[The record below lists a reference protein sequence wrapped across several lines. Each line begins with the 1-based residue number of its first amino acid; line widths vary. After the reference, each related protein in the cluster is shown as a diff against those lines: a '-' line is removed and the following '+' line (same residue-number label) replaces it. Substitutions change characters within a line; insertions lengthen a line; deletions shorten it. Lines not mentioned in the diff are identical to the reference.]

1 MLLNIQEFAKH
12 FDFLSSDDIELIMQH
27 VEILPMKKGT
37 YFAEAGEMNK
47 HIALIQQGLFRC
59 YYIKENGE
67 EVNAFFRWEGKVIG
81 AYECIIK
88 STASSQY
95 IQALE
100 DSVIL
105 RIDFEEL
112 EKLYDSNRNLERA
125 GKLLLQNTL
134 AEALQKI
141 ESFIVDNPE
150 TRYLKI
156 MKEYP
161 DLNQRIPNKYIASF
175 LGITPV
181 SLSRI
186 RKRLQEKGSSS

>member
-1 MLLNIQEFAKH
+1 MLFNLQEFAQR
-12 FDFLSSDDIELIMQH
+12 FDFLNSSDVELIMQH
-27 VEILPMKKGT
+27 VEITPMKKGA
-37 YFAEAGEMNK
+37 YFTEAGEMCK
-47 HIALIQQGLFRC
+47 HVALIQEGLFRC

-67 EVNAFFRWEGKVIG
+67 EVNASFRWEGKIMG

-88 STASSQY
+88 STPSSQY

-100 DSVIL
+100 DSIVL
-105 RIDFEEL
+105 KIDFTEL
-112 EKLYDSNRNLERA
+112 EKLYDNNRNLERA
-125 GKLLLQNTL
+125 AKMLLQNTL

-186 RKRLQEKGSSS
+186 RKRLQEKGNF

>member
-1 MLLNIQEFAKH
+1 MTLDLQSFAQR
-12 FDFLSSDDIELIMQH
+12 FDFLQPEDINLIMQQ
-27 VEILPMKKGT
+27 VEPVQLKKGD
-37 YFAEAGEMNK
+37 YFVEAGQKSTN
-47 HIALIQQGLFRC
+47 IALVQQGLLRSF
-59 YYIKENGE
+59 YIKENGE
-67 EVNAFFRWEGKVIG
+67 EVNAFFRWEGTVVA

-100 DSVIL
+100 DCVL
-105 RIDFEEL
+105 LKIDFSEL
-112 EKLYDSNRNLERA
+112 EKLYESNRNLEKA
-125 GKLLLQNTL
+125 GKMLLQNTL

-150 TRYLKI
+150 TRYLKLL
-156 MKEYP
+156 KEYP

-186 RKRLQEKGSSS
+186 RSRIHKKK